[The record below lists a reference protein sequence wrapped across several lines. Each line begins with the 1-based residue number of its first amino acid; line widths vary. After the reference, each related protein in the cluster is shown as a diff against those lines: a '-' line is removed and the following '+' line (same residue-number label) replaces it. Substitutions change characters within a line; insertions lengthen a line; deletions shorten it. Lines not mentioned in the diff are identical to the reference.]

1 MIRKKSGELVLNPH
15 NLEEM
20 ASSFTYRRSQPDSNK
35 PVLPHDT
42 QVWLVRM
49 QAVCTASLQ
58 LYSTQRS
65 PKVSATAK
73 RARLILT
80 HEVAIHPLLC
90 SNGSMITYL
99 PLKLQAQPVTQCASA
114 AWGGSETSTPTSTWS
129 YKVRTAAR
137 RRPAH
142 QAGAEQAFQSAFSS
156 ELKTCFVRSRKRG
169 GSSDRF
175 NGKPEQVAFTLFAS
189 ALRNDQ
195 KLTFQ
200 HEEAEMQVICHYPLQ
215 SQISLKQAVERMFC

>member
-1 MIRKKSGELVLNPH
+1 MNPH

-58 LYSTQRS
+58 LHSTQRS
-65 PKVSATAK
+65 LKGSRTAK

-80 HEVAIHPLLC
+80 HQVAIHPLLC
-90 SNGSMITYL
+90 SNESTIPYL
-99 PLKLQAQPVTQCASA
+99 PLKVQAQPVTQRAPA
-114 AWGGSETSTPTSTWS
+114 ARGGSETAHPPRPGHTKLAQQP
-129 YKVRTAAR
+129 AAVLR
-137 RRPAH
+137 IKLVLNKPSRVHSPVN
-142 QAGAEQAFQSAFSS
+142 S
-156 ELKTCFVRSRKRG
+156 KTCFVRSRKRG

-175 NGKPEQVAFTLFAS
+175 NGKPEQVAFTLFTS

-200 HEEAEMQVICHYPLQ
+200 REEAEMQVICHYPLQ
-215 SQISLKQAVERMFC
+215 SQISLKQAIERMIY

>member
-1 MIRKKSGELVLNPH
+1 MNPH

-58 LYSTQRS
+58 LHSTQRS
-65 PKVSATAK
+65 LKVSRTAK

-80 HEVAIHPLLC
+80 HQVAIHRLLC
-90 SNGSMITYL
+90 SNESTIPYL
-99 PLKLQAQPVTQCASA
+99 PLKSQAQPVTQRAPA
-114 AWGGSETSTPTSTWS
+114 ARGGSETSTPTSTWS
-129 YKVRTAAR
+129 HKARTAAR
-137 RRPAH
+137 RCPAH

-156 ELKTCFVRSRKRG
+156 ELKNLFC
-169 GSSDRF
+169 
-175 NGKPEQVAFTLFAS
+175 QVT
-189 ALRNDQ
+189 
-195 KLTFQ
+195 
-200 HEEAEMQVICHYPLQ
+200 EERWQL
-215 SQISLKQAVERMFC
+215 